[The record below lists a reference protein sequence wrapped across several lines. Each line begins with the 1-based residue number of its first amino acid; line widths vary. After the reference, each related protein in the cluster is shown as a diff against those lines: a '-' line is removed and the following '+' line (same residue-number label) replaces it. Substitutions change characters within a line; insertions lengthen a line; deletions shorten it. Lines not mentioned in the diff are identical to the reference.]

1 MAIHP
6 DKAQLAD
13 LNRRFADIVT
23 SGIIR
28 KVDPLPPERAD
39 DDGVDLARLAL
50 RFDKVHY
57 GRLRQLIDAVN
68 GLTDG

>member
-6 DKAQLAD
+6 DKAELAD

-23 SGIIR
+23 SGVIR

-39 DDGVDLARLAL
+39 GDMTDLPRLAF
-50 RFDKVHY
+50 RFDKIHY
-57 GRLRQLIDAVN
+57 GRLRQLIDALNAVVH
-68 GLTDG
+68 D